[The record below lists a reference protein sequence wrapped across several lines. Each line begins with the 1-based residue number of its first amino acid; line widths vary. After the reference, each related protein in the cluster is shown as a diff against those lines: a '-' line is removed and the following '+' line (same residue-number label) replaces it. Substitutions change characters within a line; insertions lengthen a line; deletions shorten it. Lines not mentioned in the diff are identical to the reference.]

1 MEKDDYISGIF
12 REIDEDLKA
21 DKIQEV
27 WDKYKNY
34 IIITVISALL
44 ITSGVTFWQYRSHQR
59 DISYTNAYYQLLT
72 MPMDPDTIKDGLPFL
87 DNKTGYTYL
96 AELYE
101 AALFVKQ
108 ENFRDAY
115 DAYHKIAKKTA
126 VPAIYKDLANYY
138 ALLSK
143 IRFAKPE
150 EILAD
155 INEIDIDD
163 DHYGPLVLE
172 LKIFLLQELKRP
184 DEAKVILQ
192 ELLAIDNLPE
202 GLKRRTELLKV
213 QLSQQ

>member
-34 IIITVISALL
+34 IIITIISALI
-44 ITSGVTFWQYRSHQR
+44 ITSGVTYWQYRAHQR
-59 DISYTNAYYQLLT
+59 DMSYTSSYYELLT
-72 MPMDPDTIKDGLPFL
+72 MPMNPDTVKNGLPFL
-87 DNKTGYTYL
+87 ENKKGYTYL
-96 AELYE
+96 ASLYE

-108 ENFRDAY
+108 ENFKEAY
-115 DAYHKIAKKTA
+115 DAYHKIVESGA

-150 EILAD
+150 EVLAD
-155 INEIDIDD
+155 IDEMDLDNF
-163 DHYGPLVLE
+163 HYRPLVLE
-172 LKIFLLQELKRP
+172 LRIFLLQELNKR
-184 DEAKVILQ
+184 DEAKETLQ
-192 ELLAIDNLPE
+192 ELIAIDNLPE
-202 GLKRRTELLKV
+202 GLKHRAELLKI
-213 QLSQQ
+213 QLSQK